1 MLCGLAYV
9 GRQTHENRAQK
20 VRRMMRRREKYDG
33 VSNADISN
41 AVDLWVRGDRNRRIV
56 KRFLIDLST
65 YEQIA
70 EDEDISVAQTKR
82 DIAKWESVLFQHM

>member
-1 MLCGLAYV
+1 
-9 GRQTHENRAQK
+9 
-20 VRRMMRRREKYDG
+20 MMRRREKYDG
-33 VSNADISN
+33 VSNADISD